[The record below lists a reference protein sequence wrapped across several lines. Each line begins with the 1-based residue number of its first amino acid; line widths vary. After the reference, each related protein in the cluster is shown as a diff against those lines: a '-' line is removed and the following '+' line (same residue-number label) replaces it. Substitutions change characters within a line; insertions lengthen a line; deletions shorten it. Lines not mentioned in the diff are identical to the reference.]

1 MRAESPTCDL
11 LTFVLLVYVDGSGQV
26 VGPKTRRQ
34 PALGEAV
41 AVFLS
46 QVSSLGFAWDPR
58 MGCRKRRQ

>member
-26 VGPKTRRQ
+26 VGPKTRGQ